1 MKKKILT
8 LGLVA
13 ALSATA
19 AIGGTLAYFTDTA
32 TPVNNVFTVGNVKI
46 KIEEDNWVEANA
58 KDVYP
63 GQTLAKDPKV
73 KNTGKNICFIRAK
86 IVNLDQ
92 FGTGKEI
99 TVDEIGAGWEYNAA
113 DGYYYW
119 TAAVDKDSVTGC
131 LFNSIT
137 MPTSL
142 DGKEGDAK
150 PITIEAQAVQAQGF
164 SGTTM
169 DAATLQT
176 WFETCFGTGNN

>member
-32 TPVNNVFTVGNVKI
+32 EKVDNVFTVGNVKI
-46 KIEEDNWVEANA
+46 QIAEEHWNAENA
-58 KDVYP
+58 KDVFP

-73 KNTGKNICFIRAK
+73 KNKGNNSCFIRAK
-86 IVNLDQ
+86 ISNLDQ

-99 TVDEIGAGWEYNAA
+99 TVDAIGTGWEYK

-119 TAAVDKDSVTGC
+119 TAVVEKDSETGC

-142 DGKEGDAK
+142 DGKETEVK
-150 PITIEAQAVQAQGF
+150 PITIEAEAVQAQGF
-164 SGTTM
+164 SGATM
-169 DAATLQT
+169 DAATLET
-176 WFETCFGTGNN
+176 WFGTCFGTSNN

>member
-32 TPVNNVFTVGNVKI
+32 APVENVFTVGNVKI
-46 KIEEDNWVEANA
+46 AIEEKNWNAENA
-58 KDVYP
+58 KNVFP

-73 KNTGKNICFIRAK
+73 KNTGNNSCFIRAK
-86 IVNLDQ
+86 ISNLDQ
-92 FGTGKEI
+92 FGDGKEI
-99 TVDEIGAGWEYNAA
+99 TVDAIGDSWEYK

-119 TAAVDKDSVTGC
+119 TEVVEKDGATGC

-142 DGKEGDAK
+142 DGSEQEVK
-150 PITIEAQAVQAQGF
+150 PITIEAEAVQAQGF
-164 SGTTM
+164 SGATM
-169 DAATLQT
+169 DAATLKT
-176 WFETCFGTGNN
+176 WFETCFGTSNN

>member
-32 TPVNNVFTVGNVKI
+32 APVENVFTVGNVKI
-46 KIEEDNWVEANA
+46 QIAEEHWNADNA

-73 KNTGKNICFIRAK
+73 KNTGNNSCFIRAK
-86 IVNLDQ
+86 ISNLDQ

-99 TVDEIGAGWEYNAA
+99 TMDALGRGWEYK

-119 TAAVDKDSVTGC
+119 TAVVDKGGETAC

-137 MPTSL
+137 MPTTL
-142 DGKEGDAK
+142 DGSEQNVQ
-150 PITIEAQAVQAQGF
+150 PITIEAEAVQAQGF

-169 DAATLQT
+169 DAATLKT
-176 WFETCFGTGNN
+176 WFETCFGTSNN

>member
-32 TPVNNVFTVGNVKI
+32 EKVDNVFTVGNVKI
-46 KIEEDNWVEANA
+46 QIEEEHWKPAEAN
-58 KDVYP
+58 DVFP
-63 GQTLAKDPKV
+63 GQTLTKDPKV
-73 KNTGKNICFIRAK
+73 KNKGNNSCFIRAK
-86 IVNLDQ
+86 ISNLGQ

-99 TVDEIGAGWEYNAA
+99 KVDAIGNGWEYNTA
-113 DGYYYW
+113 DDYYYW
-119 TAAVDKDSVTGC
+119 TAVVNKDGETDC

-142 DGKEGDAK
+142 DGKETEVK
-150 PITIEAQAVQAQGF
+150 PITIEAEAVQSQGF
-164 SGTTM
+164 SGTM
-169 DAATLQT
+169 DATTLQT